1 MNLSRCA
8 TCDAEIVV
16 CDNGVHLD
24 HPAVTYDEARAP
36 WTLIRLGGRVLASV
50 GDPSPE
56 GLGHALH
63 AHQPGD
69 EP

>member
-1 MNLSRCA
+1 MTVARCSV
-8 TCDAEIVV
+8 CGAEIVV

-24 HPAVTYDEARAP
+24 HPAVPYDEARAQ
-36 WTLIRLGGRVLASV
+36 WTLMRLGGRVLASV

-63 AHQPGD
+63 AHQPDD
-69 EP
+69 E